1 MPISIS
7 RLRRWFAGA
16 AIFVCIAVLG
26 TYFYAKHRVT
36 NALKQVPGKIG
47 FEIQQ
52 SAHGFTISK
61 SDQGRTLFKLQAS
74 KAVQF
79 KQGGR
84 AELHDVT
91 ITIYGRGSSRFDQVY
106 GQDFEYDQQSG
117 NVTSNGEVSIDL
129 QANPQ
134 GMLSPDQTPP
144 KELKNPLHLKTTG
157 LVFNQKTGDAWTPA
171 QIDFRVPQASGSAV
185 GAKYVASDGV
195 LILESQVRIAVNS
208 AEASTILA
216 EQATLQ
222 KAPREIV
229 LKQARAESGAERGQ
243 ADEVTLFLRDDNTL
257 DRTVASGNVQI
268 ETAQSASSAV
278 GPRSSGKAI
287 SLKDRQPSALSEVS
301 AQELEIKMKP
311 RSLVENAVLSGDVHF
326 QSDGPQQMDARAGR
340 AVLSFD
346 GRNTITKVHA
356 EQQVKLAQRT
366 TSTSQTG
373 SALDG
378 RGRPSPRKGTPQDFE
393 ATAPA
398 MDFFV
403 SAGNRLTRAE
413 TIGAPQIS
421 LHSTTGQG
429 GDSTL
434 ITADKFTAKF
444 DSRGQLS
451 QVHGE
456 PNARV
461 VSNAPPQNNVPQPD
475 RITTS
480 DSLDAA
486 FIPETGI
493 ESVIQ
498 KGHFKYV
505 SGTQNAVA
513 ETAKYVPANDLLT
526 LTGSP
531 RATDSGMMTTADVVL
546 LNRLTGQMLAKD
558 HVKTTYNDLKP
569 QSGGALLASSD
580 PIHVTAQEMIAHG
593 NPSTATYSGG
603 ARLWQNANV
612 LDAPSIQFEKEQ
624 RTVIAE
630 ATAKQQVSMVLVG
643 TDKNGKATPVNVT
656 ANRMTYRDSER
667 KAHLEG
673 GVTARGADL
682 TITSNQMDVFL
693 AAETSVG
700 GRATPPVQG
709 SGIQAMDAA
718 PISSQA
724 KKGETAV
731 AAQPE
736 GLSKLDKIIASGSV
750 LITEPNRRATGDLLT
765 YTASDDKFVLTG
777 GPPSI
782 FDAEHGKITGVSLT
796 LYRHDD
802 RVVVNGDS
810 RSPAVTQT
818 RVVR

>member
-47 FEIQQ
+47 VEIQQ

-195 LILESQVRIAVNS
+195 LSLQSQVRIAVNS
-208 AEASTILA
+208 ATPSTILA
-216 EQATLQ
+216 EEAILRKT
-222 KAPREIV
+222 PPEIV
-229 LKQARAESGAERGQ
+229 LRHSRAESPAERGQ

-268 ETAQSASSAV
+268 ETAQNASSAA
-278 GPRSSGKAI
+278 GRRSSGKAI
-287 SLKDRQPSALSEVS
+287 SLKRHDRRPSVLSQVS
-301 AQELEIKMKP
+301 AQTLEVKMKP
-311 RSLVENAVLSGDVHF
+311 RNLVESAVLSGDVHLK
-326 QSDGPQQMDARAGR
+326 SNGPQEMDAWAGR
-340 AVLSFD
+340 AVLNF
-346 GRNTITKVHA
+346 GARNTITKVHA
-356 EQQVKLAQRT
+356 EQQVKWAQR
-366 TSTSQTG
+366 QKQEDRRG
-373 SALDG
+373 SPLG
-378 RGRPSPRKGTPQDFE
+378 GPGRPSPHRSTQQNVE
-393 ATAPA
+393 MTAPA

-403 SAGNRLTRAE
+403 ASGRLTRAE
-413 TIGAPQIS
+413 TFGSPEIS
-421 LHSTTGQG
+421 MLPSDSQP
-429 GDSTL
+429 GDRTV
-434 ITADKFTAKF
+434 ITADKFTAQF
-444 DSRGQLS
+444 DSQGQLS

-480 DSLDAA
+480 DSIDAA
-486 FIPETGI
+486 FIRKTGI

-513 ETAKYVPANDLLT
+513 ETARYVPANDLLT

-531 RATDSGMMTTADVVL
+531 RVTDSGMMTTAGVVL
-546 LNRLTGQMLAKD
+546 LNRLTGQVLAKD

-580 PIHVTAQEMIAHG
+580 PIHVTAQQMIAHG

-612 LDAPSIQFEKEQ
+612 VEAPSIQFQKEQ

-693 AAETSVG
+693 QSAANAGGPASSSAQAESQKSVG
-700 GRATPPVQG
+700 EGASAT
-709 SGIQAMDAA
+709 QAQTQ
-718 PISSQA
+718 S
-724 KKGETAV
+724 
-731 AAQPE
+731 
-736 GLSKLDKIIASGSV
+736 LSRLDKIIASGSV
-750 LITEPNRRATGDLLT
+750 LITEPNRRVTGDLLT
-765 YTASDDKFVLTG
+765 YTALDDKFVLTG